1 MPHARH
7 TLIALLFLC
16 GIAGGRPAIAA
27 EPVFTLSEDGGTF
40 LYRARPGDL
49 PSTVAEMFGIPPQD
63 VPAFLAANGIKD
75 PTRVGTGF
83 VYRIPNAAARAL
95 AERKTALEQDN
106 ARLGRALADEKE
118 RTKTLGRTADE
129 AKAAATDAQER
140 AAHLARMETF
150 WPWLQAALVVLVLVA
165 AGAAYTAFAAMRR
178 QGQSEVYARTLAKD
192 VEEKRK
198 VALADRQESAR
209 RILDLENRLR
219 TVEAQLRPRV
229 VVSGRGNS

>member
-1 MPHARH
+1 MPHTQH
-7 TLIALLFLC
+7 TLVALLLLC
-16 GIAGGRPAIAA
+16 GIAGGRPALGA
-27 EPVFTLSEDGGTF
+27 EPVFTLSADGGTF

-49 PSTVAEMFGIPPQD
+49 PSTVAEMFGISSQD

-118 RTKTLGRTADE
+118 RTKTLAKTADE
-129 AKAAATDAQER
+129 AKAAATDAEER
-140 AAHLARMETF
+140 AAHLARMEPF
-150 WPWLQAALVVLVLVA
+150 WPWLQGALVVLALVA
-165 AGAAYTAFAAMRR
+165 AGPGYTAFAAMRR

-192 VEEKRK
+192 VEEKRR

-209 RILDLENRLR
+209 RILDLEARLR
-219 TVEAQLRPRV
+219 TAEAQLGPRV
-229 VVSGRGNS
+229 VVSGRGNG

>member
-1 MPHARH
+1 M
-7 TLIALLFLC
+7 
-16 GIAGGRPAIAA
+16 
-27 EPVFTLSEDGGTF
+27 
-40 LYRARPGDL
+40 
-49 PSTVAEMFGIPPQD
+49 
-63 VPAFLAANGIKD
+63 
-75 PTRVGTGF
+75 GTGF

-118 RTKTLGRTADE
+118 RTKTLTRTTDE
-129 AKAAATDAQER
+129 AKAATTDAEQR

-150 WPWLQAALVVLVLVA
+150 WPWLQGALVVLVLVA
-165 AGAAYTAFAAMRR
+165 AGAVYTAFAAMRR

-209 RILDLENRLR
+209 RILDLEARLR
-219 TVEAQLRPRV
+219 TAEAQLRPRV

>member
-7 TLIALLFLC
+7 TLVALLLLC
-16 GIAGGRPAIAA
+16 GVIGGRPAIGA
-27 EPVFTLSEDGGTF
+27 EPMFTLSEDGGTF

-49 PSTVAEMFGIPPQD
+49 PSTVAEMFGIPSQD

-95 AERKTALEQDN
+95 AERKTALEQEN

-118 RTKTLGRTADE
+118 RTKTLAHAADE
-129 AKAAATDAQER
+129 ARAAATDAEER

-150 WPWLQAALVVLVLVA
+150 WPWLQGAVVVLLLVA
-165 AGAAYTAFAAMRR
+165 GAAAYTAFAAMRR
-178 QGQSEVYARTLAKD
+178 QGQSEVYARTLARD

-198 VALADRQESAR
+198 VALAERQESAR

-219 TVEAQLRPRV
+219 AAEAQLGPRV
-229 VVSGRGNS
+229 VVSGRGNG

>member
-1 MPHARH
+1 
-7 TLIALLFLC
+7 
-16 GIAGGRPAIAA
+16 
-27 EPVFTLSEDGGTF
+27 
-40 LYRARPGDL
+40 
-49 PSTVAEMFGIPPQD
+49 
-63 VPAFLAANGIKD
+63 
-75 PTRVGTGF
+75 VGTGF

-129 AKAAATDAQER
+129 AKAAATDGPGAPR
-140 AAHLARMETF
+140 RISPAWR
-150 WPWLQAALVVLVLVA
+150 PSGRGCKAALVVLGLVA

-198 VALADRQESAR
+198 VALAERQESAR
-209 RILDLENRLR
+209 RILDLESRLR
-219 TVEAQLRPRV
+219 AAEAKLTPRV
-229 VVSGRGNS
+229 VLGGRGNG

>member
-7 TLIALLFLC
+7 TLIALLVLC

-49 PSTVAEMFGIPPQD
+49 PSTVAEMFGIPSQD

-95 AERKTALEQDN
+95 AERNTALEQDN

-129 AKAAATDAQER
+129 AKAAATDAVER

-178 QGQSEVYARTLAKD
+178 QAQSEVYARTLAKD
-192 VEEKRK
+192 GEEKRK
-198 VALADRQESAR
+198 VALAERQESAR

-219 TVEAQLRPRV
+219 AAEAKLTRRV
-229 VVSGRGNS
+229 VLGGRGNS

>member
-7 TLIALLFLC
+7 TLIALLVLC

-49 PSTVAEMFGIPPQD
+49 PSTVAEMFGIPSQD
-63 VPAFLAANGIKD
+63 VPAFLSANGIKD

-129 AKAAATDAQER
+129 AKAAATDAEER

-178 QGQSEVYARTLAKD
+178 QAQSEVYARTLAKD
-192 VEEKRK
+192 VDEKRK
-198 VALADRQESAR
+198 VALAERQESAR

-219 TVEAQLRPRV
+219 TAEAQLRPRV